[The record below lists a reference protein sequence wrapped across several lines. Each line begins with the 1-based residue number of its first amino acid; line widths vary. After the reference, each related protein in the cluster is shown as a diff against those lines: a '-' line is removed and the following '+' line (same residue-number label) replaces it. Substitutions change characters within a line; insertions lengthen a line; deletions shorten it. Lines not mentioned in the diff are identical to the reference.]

1 VTTPEKRSPKKRG
14 CLGCSF
20 PVLIIVIVVFLA
32 IVVMGFLSGALGQ
45 KLVGEISW
53 LNWMSVDRPSPHLPA
68 PVLFHVLGLGVTN
81 TMLAGWITV
90 IFLVLVSW
98 LITRRMQLIPKRVQ
112 SAFEALVGW
121 VFDFCRNTAGEKN
134 ARKFFPVVGTI
145 FLFVAF
151 NAWLSLI
158 PGYGSI
164 EYIKYEPIP
173 AGAEISIIPA
183 AGDEPE
189 QKLVMLEG
197 KEHEIVLKDG
207 REMVKIE
214 EELIRG
220 ANTDVNTP
228 LAMAIISFIFVTYFG
243 LKELKLKYLEQ
254 YFNFKPLFKSIGG
267 IFKGKFDLLG
277 VFQGVINVFVGLLEF
292 LSRFI
297 TIISFTFRLFGNMT
311 AGEILLLVTA
321 YLVPWVL
328 ALPFYGLELLIGF
341 IQGLIFAGLTLVF
354 ATMAVASHSE
364 EAAH

>member
-1 VTTPEKRSPKKRG
+1 VTGPKKKRG

-20 PVLIIVIVVFLA
+20 PVLIIVTVVFLA
-32 IVVMGFLSGALGQ
+32 IIIMGFLSGAIGQ
-45 KLVGEISW
+45 ELVGKISW
-53 LNWMSVDRPSPHLPA
+53 LEWMSVDRPSPHLPA

-98 LITRRMQLIPKRVQ
+98 LVTRRMQLIPKRAQ
-112 SAFEALVGW
+112 AAFEALVGW
-121 VFDFCRNTAGEKN
+121 VYDFCRSTAGDKN

-151 NAWLSLI
+151 NAWLSLV

-164 EYIKYEPIP
+164 EYIKYEPVP
-173 AGAEISIIPA
+173 ENAEIVTVPA
-183 AGDEPE
+183 EGGGPAVE
-189 QKLVMLEG
+189 LVTIDGE
-197 KEHEIVLKDG
+197 EHEVVIKDG
-207 REMVKIE
+207 REMVIYE

-228 LAMAIISFIFVTYFG
+228 LAMALISFVFVTYYG
-243 LKELKLKYLEQ
+243 LKELKFKYLAQ
-254 YFNFKPLFKSIGG
+254 YFNFGPLFRSVGG
-267 IFKGKFDLLG
+267 VFKGKFNILA
-277 VFQGVINVFVGLLEF
+277 VFTGIIDVFVGLLEF

-321 YLVPWVL
+321 YLLPWVL

-354 ATMAVASHSE
+354 ATMAVSSHEE
-364 EAAH
+364 EAHT